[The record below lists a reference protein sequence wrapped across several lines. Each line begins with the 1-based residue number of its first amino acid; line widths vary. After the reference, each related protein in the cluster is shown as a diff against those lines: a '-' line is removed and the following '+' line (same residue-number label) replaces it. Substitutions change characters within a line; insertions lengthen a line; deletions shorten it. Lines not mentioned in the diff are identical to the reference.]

1 MVRKMLVKML
11 YRLGSDVHEVQD
23 GQDAIDNVKE
33 KLLMKSEEEPS
44 SEVEGGGERGC
55 EDKPMGGATVMMPY
69 DLILMDSNM
78 PRVSGP
84 EATEVIVRHLGFINP
99 VVGVT
104 GSVLPSDVTGA

>member
-1 MVRKMLVKML
+1 
-11 YRLGSDVHEVQD
+11 
-23 GQDAIDNVKE
+23 
-33 KLLMKSEEEPS
+33 
-44 SEVEGGGERGC
+44 
-55 EDKPMGGATVMMPY
+55 MMPY